1 MKELTSSQVR
11 QMYLDFFKSKG
22 HSVEP
27 SASLVP
33 VNDPTLLWINS
44 GVATLKKYFDGSV
57 VPENPRITN
66 AQKSIRTNDI
76 ENVGKT
82 ARHHTMFEMLGNFS
96 IGDYFKNE
104 AIHWAWEFLTGA
116 EWLAF
121 DPEKLY
127 VTVYPKD
134 TEAKRIWRDEVGLSE
149 DHIIDVE
156 DNFWDIGAGPSG
168 PDTEI
173 FYDRGEEFL
182 DIPEDDPENYPGG
195 ENERYLEIWNLVFSE
210 FNHTPE
216 DTYEPLPHK
225 NIDTGMGLE
234 RVVSIIQDA
243 PTNFETDLFMPI
255 IHAVEALG
263 TNVKYGDA
271 PQTDVSFKVIA
282 DHIRALSFAIGDGAL
297 PSNEGRG
304 YVLRRL
310 LRRAVMHGKKLGIN
324 EAFLYKLV
332 PVVGEIMVSY
342 YPEVLQQKDFIEKVV
357 RTEEERFHE
366 TINEGLSMLNEV
378 IKEVKD
384 AKGDTLD
391 GKIIFK
397 LYDTFGFP
405 VELTEEVAE
414 DEGLKVDHA
423 GFETE
428 MEAQR
433 ERARSARSK
442 ETSMGVQ
449 SALLTDIKVESKFVG
464 YTELTHDSELFVI
477 IQGDALVNEASA
489 GTAELIF
496 AETPFYAEMG
506 GQIADRGYVKNT
518 AGEVVANVVDVKKAP
533 NGQFL
538 HKVEVLAP
546 LAEGQ
551 IYQLQVDERMR
562 TRILKN
568 HTATHLLHRALKDVL
583 GEHANQAG
591 SLVAPGHLRF
601 DFTHFGQVTS
611 EELAR
616 MEAIVNEKIWEA
628 IPVVTIET
636 DIVTAKNMGAM
647 ALFGEKYGKEVR
659 VVNIGDYSIELCGG
673 THVANTEDIGIFK
686 IVSESGIGA
695 GVRRIEAVTSK
706 EAYQLL
712 QEEERQLKEIATLV
726 KSPQLKEVV
735 TKTEQL
741 QQQLRD
747 LQKENEQLAG
757 KLANQQAGDIFKD
770 VKEVNGVRYIA
781 AQVNVK
787 DMNQLRQL
795 ADQWKQ
801 KELSDVLVLAT
812 AQDEKVSLL
821 AAMTKD
827 MNGKGLKAGDLI
839 KAIAPKVGG
848 GGGGRPYMA
857 QAGGKNPA
865 GIADALAEVENW
877 LAKA

>member
-464 YTELTHDSELFVI
+464 HTELTHDSELFVI

-636 DIVTAKNMGAM
+636 DIDTAKNMGAM

-770 VKEVNGVRYIA
+770 VKDVNGVRYIA

-848 GGGGRPYMA
+848 GGGGRPDMA

-877 LAKA
+877 LANA